1 MQPPHGAEKLPHLLD
16 ESEEFLPGPRNWR
29 CTFRPWPWRLWKA
42 SRLQGEAPESS
53 PKTDHQGPSGHQA
66 SQPTFFLPGFPA
78 GGAGCRQERSWDP
91 AQVALSVRLRPAQG
105 LRLRGALRITRG
117 LMGLVLNWSQA
128 VDFSQGAKCIIKW
141 QKGSTLHVK
150 DNGGNLLD
158 GL

>member
-1 MQPPHGAEKLPHLLD
+1 MVQKSFLTYWMSLRSSCLARGIGDVHSGHGRGGSGKHRGCREKHQSLALKLTTRAPAGIRHLSLH
-16 ESEEFLPGPRNWR
+16 SFCQASLPG
-29 CTFRPWPWRLWKA
+29 
-42 SRLQGEAPESS
+42 
-53 PKTDHQGPSGHQA
+53 
-66 SQPTFFLPGFPA
+66 
-78 GGAGCRQERSWDP
+78 GGGCRQERSWDP

-105 LRLRGALRITRG
+105 LRLRGALRIARG